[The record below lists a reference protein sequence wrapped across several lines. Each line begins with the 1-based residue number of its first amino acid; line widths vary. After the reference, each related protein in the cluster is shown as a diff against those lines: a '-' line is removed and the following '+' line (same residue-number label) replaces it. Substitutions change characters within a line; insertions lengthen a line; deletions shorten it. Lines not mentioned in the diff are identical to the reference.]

1 MPVDINDMTDLS
13 EILVVK
19 ERRKSRDERRKSGN
33 GSPKRVSNESAGSK
47 ESKDSAESSDS
58 KQSKNNSESSS
69 DNSDKIQERLSLDTF
84 FRSVKDKSVRTS
96 WKRHLK
102 LLDDVDHS

>member
-1 MPVDINDMTDLS
+1 MTDLS

-19 ERRKSRDERRKSGN
+19 ERRKSRDERRKSG
-33 GSPKRVSNESAGSK
+33 GSPKRTSNDSAG
-47 ESKDSAESSDS
+47 SKDSAESSDS

-84 FRSVKDKSVRTS
+84 FRSVKDKSVRTT
-96 WKRHLK
+96 
-102 LLDDVDHS
+102 LLSSAFYLSRF